1 MTNSS
6 LEPTDI
12 ETIETDF
19 DDWQSVC
26 ISLSPPDLDWAV
38 QMGQAAAGDDE
49 QQWQTF
55 LRAMAL
61 AGFRQWLSE
70 RPVALPVVCDRR
82 QPPPLAIP
90 CQVNRF
96 RLALLTQGSLSDE
109 LVQLPQAALTPPAAH
124 FYVLIEVLEE
134 FDQVRVLGALRQ
146 DRLRAYQLQTPLTLN
161 AEATYSLPLQLFDTQ
176 PEQLLL
182 YLSQLEPAAI
192 ESSEIAAPAPA
203 VQPAASRL
211 RRPSLINAGRWLQEQ
226 LDAAAESLS
235 WMLLSPLTLASA
247 TAMRSSTEALEDALN
262 ELAPT
267 GVTIPSRARGVS
279 IDGQRQGFPG
289 QVYALTWPVYE
300 SSLPEWALF
309 LCLGPAANESLPA
322 GIRLTVEDE
331 HGVLA
336 EQSLASE
343 SASAYLYAQ
352 VFGRWDESFTAV
364 ITLPD
369 GSAVPLAT
377 FVFEPEQ

>member
-26 ISLSPPDLDWAV
+26 ISLSPPELDWAV
-38 QMGQAAAGDDE
+38 QMGQAAAGDDA

-96 RLALLTQGSLSDE
+96 RLVLLTQGSLSDE
-109 LVQLPQAALTPPAAH
+109 VVPLPQAALSQPAAH

-146 DRLRAYQLQTPLTLN
+146 DRLRAYQLQTPLTRGT
-161 AEATYSLPLQLFDTQ
+161 EATYSLPLQLFDTQ

-182 YLSQLEPAAI
+182 YLSQLEPAAL
-192 ESSEIAAPAPA
+192 ETGAIAAPAPA
-203 VQPAASRL
+203 AQPARSASL
-211 RRPSLINAGRWLQEQ
+211 VNAGRWLQEQ

-235 WMLLSPLTLASA
+235 WLLLSPLTLASA

-279 IDGQRQGFPG
+279 INGPRQGFPG

-309 LCLGPAANESLPA
+309 LCLGPAAGEPLPA
-322 GIRLTVEDE
+322 GIRLTVADE

-336 EQSLASE
+336 EQSLASD
-343 SASAYLYAQ
+343 SDSAYLYAQ